1 MWLRL
6 NTTAV
11 YKCVH
16 MFDSLYQV
24 RAGNLHI
31 YICVWE
37 WEWERR
43 AWKSAFSL
51 WLWIFL
57 FLVPFK
63 CLYVVATY
71 LTIQNT
77 FVRLKYT
84 QTQRAETEFSL
95 RIQTVCVFFLLFS
108 FWYMGSC
115 QPLGH
120 IVMVNG
126 VATAT
131 APPAAHGIRVNSAVF
146 VRHPCGGCAC
156 VLYIVS
162 HRNSLLSIF
171 LYIFATFQHTLSYT
185 RITAFSAENVV
196 EHCSCSNLFPF
207 SFFPVDVL
215 WFLL

>member
-1 MWLRL
+1 MSSRRIWQYRTHLHGSNILKL
-6 NTTAV
+6 NELKLNFPFA
-11 YKCVH
+11 YKLC
-16 MFDSLYQV
+16 MF
-24 RAGNLHI
+24 
-31 YICVWE
+31 
-37 WEWERR
+37 
-43 AWKSAFSL
+43 
-51 WLWIFL
+51 
-57 FLVPFK
+57 
-63 CLYVVATY
+63 
-71 LTIQNT
+71 
-77 FVRLKYT
+77 
-84 QTQRAETEFSL
+84 
-95 RIQTVCVFFLLFS
+95 FFLLFS

-131 APPAAHGIRVNSAVF
+131 APAPPAAHGIRVNSAVF

-196 EHCSCSNLFPF
+196 EHCSCSNLSPI

>member
-1 MWLRL
+1 MSSRRIWQYRTHLYGSNILKL
-6 NTTAV
+6 NEL
-11 YKCVH
+11 KLN
-16 MFDSLYQV
+16 F
-24 RAGNLHI
+24 
-31 YICVWE
+31 
-37 WEWERR
+37 
-43 AWKSAFSL
+43 
-51 WLWIFL
+51 
-57 FLVPFK
+57 PFACK
-63 CLYVVATY
+63 L
-71 LTIQNT
+71 
-77 FVRLKYT
+77 
-84 QTQRAETEFSL
+84 
-95 RIQTVCVFFLLFS
+95 CVFFFS
-108 FWYMGSC
+108 SRFGIWGSC